1 MKKLIPAMLAVAISV
16 LPLGAMAGEPPAPM
30 GPPAPMFENH
40 LNLTDSQRQQF
51 EQIMHQTHQQMEQLH
66 TQARAKV
73 LGSLSAAHR
82 ALLAQVVG
90 SLAVSP
96 NPDPQAAVKQ
106 LNAALT
112 PAEAQAVVST
122 HGAAMQQMHQLME
135 SAHQRFQAL
144 LTAQQRAQ
152 LPNGGNGPPG
162 GPPDEVMQ
170 RMSQLSAGEILL
182 HFANVEMEDHMYGG
196 GMMMMVHP

>member
-1 MKKLIPAMLAVAISV
+1 MKKLIPAMLAVAISL
-16 LPLGAMAGEPPAPM
+16 LPLGAIAGEPPAPM
-30 GPPAPMFENH
+30 PPPGPMFDH
-40 LNLTDSQRQQF
+40 RLNLTDSQRQQF
-51 EQIMHQTHQQMEQLH
+51 EQIMQQTHQQMETLH
-66 TQARAKV
+66 TQVRAKV

-82 ALLAQVVG
+82 ALLAQIVG

-106 LNAALT
+106 LDAALT
-112 PAEAQAVVST
+112 PAEAQAVVSA

-144 LTAQQRAQ
+144 LTTQQRAQ
-152 LPNGGNGPPG
+152 LPNGGNGPMG
-162 GPPDEVMQ
+162 GPHEEEMQ

-182 HFANVEMEDHMYGG
+182 HVASFDMEDHMHGP
-196 GMMMMVHP
+196 GMMGHP